1 MEEINCRGLA
11 CPIPVLKTKEALER
25 GAEEIAV
32 IVDNRA
38 SKENVRRFAEK
49 MGCSV
54 EVEERGKEFI
64 LRIRRREAV
73 KEEKNEERKGSYCV
87 FITGSS
93 VGEDRELG
101 KILMKG
107 FVKTFLDADPPPSKV
122 VLINTAVKL
131 ACRGSDPEILEA
143 LKELKRRGVDIICC
157 GTCLDYFNLLDEL
170 EVGVASN
177 AYEVVQTLIGSE
189 KIVRL

>member
-64 LRIRRREAV
+64 LKIRRGEAV
-73 KEEKNEERKGSYCV
+73 KEEKKEKRKGSYCV

-107 FVKTFLDADPPPSKV
+107 FIKTFLDADPPPSKV

-157 GTCLDYFNLLDEL
+157 GTCLDHFNLLDEL

>member
-64 LRIRRREAV
+64 LKIRRGEAV
-73 KEEKNEERKGSYCV
+73 KEEKKVERKGSYCV

-107 FVKTFLDADPPPSKV
+107 FIKTFLDADPPPSKV